1 MGIHTDSPGQ
11 PVVES
16 IRITI
21 ATYPPVIMT
30 DPQPEPTSPASS
42 NEKPD
47 SVGLELSE
55 PARSDLA
62 PISASPSRWNA
73 LITSATTVT
82 GVVSQAVSQAGNSVG
97 GAMTS
102 TANSLGDTAART
114 GSAIVETAKNMG
126 GAVGQAAS
134 TAGTMTLAA
143 VKKVPEGLGS
153 IATIVTENPQLRL
166 VTKHLKIDHLLYGL
180 IDQVDIDRAQSYVQK
195 LQTKYPTETSYQ
207 IAHRLILQKAIYAG
221 GTGFASSFVPGT
233 AASLFALDL
242 AATLALQAEMLY
254 QIAAAYHLDLHDPA
268 RKGEVLAIFG
278 LTLGGNSGIKAGLGF
293 ARNLPTVGAV
303 IGASSN
309 AVLIYSLGQAAC
321 QFYGAKMNPLNSM
334 ALLKETQAETEQYLR
349 FAIDQEIIMDQIL
362 MHIIV
367 AGDPGKTW
375 GDLLSNLTHYQFSD
389 ASIEAIK
396 ATAESPP
403 LLSTLLDQINPDF
416 AASLIAQ
423 CQRLANADGILT
435 TAESA
440 ALEQIIQAKTML
452 GFIS

>member
-1 MGIHTDSPGQ
+1 
-11 PVVES
+11 
-16 IRITI
+16 
-21 ATYPPVIMT
+21 MT
-30 DPQPEPTSPASS
+30 DPQPEPTIPASS
-42 NEKPD
+42 NEAYESTGLD
-47 SVGLELSE
+47 ESGDREVSV
-55 PARSDLA
+55 PPRSDLA
-62 PISASPSRWNA
+62 PRSASPSRWNA

-82 GVVSQAVSQAGNSVG
+82 GVVSQAVSQAGISVG

-102 TANSLGDTAART
+102 TANTLGTTAART
-114 GSAIVETAKNMG
+114 GSTIAGTAKNVG

-134 TAGTMTLAA
+134 TAGTMTLSA

-153 IATIVTENPQLRL
+153 IAALVTENPQLRL

-180 IDQVDIDRAQSYVQK
+180 IEQVDLDRAQSYVQK

-254 QIAAAYHLDLHDPA
+254 QIAAAYHLDLHDSA

-321 QFYGAKMNPLNSM
+321 QFYGAKTNPLNSM
-334 ALLKETQAETEQYLR
+334 ALLKETQVETEQYLQL
-349 FAIDQEIIMDQIL
+349 AIDQEIIMDQIL

-375 GDLLSNLTHYQFSD
+375 SDLSPNLTQYQFSD

-403 LLSTLLDQINPDF
+403 LLSTLLDQINPEF
-416 AASLIAQ
+416 AASLLAQ

-440 ALEQIIQAKTML
+440 ALEQIIQARKML

>member
-1 MGIHTDSPGQ
+1 
-11 PVVES
+11 V
-16 IRITI
+16 
-21 ATYPPVIMT
+21 ATYPPPIMT
-30 DPQPEPTSPASS
+30 DPQPEPTSSAS
-42 NEKPD
+42 NNDDPE
-47 SVGLELSE
+47 SVGLELSAGLE
-55 PARSDLA
+55 LSESPRSDLA

-73 LITSATTVT
+73 LITSATTAT
-82 GVVSQAVSQAGNSVG
+82 GIVSHAVSQAGISVG

-102 TANSLGDTAART
+102 TANSLGTTAART
-114 GSAIVETAKNMG
+114 GSTIAGTAKNVG
-126 GAVGQAAS
+126 GAVSQAAS
-134 TAGTMTLAA
+134 TAGTMTLSA

-153 IATIVTENPQLRL
+153 IATLVTENPQLRL

-180 IDQVDIDRAQSYVQK
+180 IEQVDLDRAQSYVQK

-254 QIAAAYHLDLHDPA
+254 QIAAAYHLNLHDSA

-321 QFYGAKMNPLNSM
+321 QFYGAKTNPLNSM
-334 ALLKETQAETEQYLR
+334 ALLKETQVETEQYLQS
-349 FAIDQEIIMDQIL
+349 AIDQEIIMDQIL

-375 GDLLSNLTHYQFSD
+375 GDLLPNLTHYQFSD

-403 LLSTLLDQINPDF
+403 LLTTLLDQINPEF
-416 AASLIAQ
+416 AASLLAQ

>member
-1 MGIHTDSPGQ
+1 
-11 PVVES
+11 
-16 IRITI
+16 
-21 ATYPPVIMT
+21 MT

-423 CQRLANADGILT
+423 CQRLANSDGILT